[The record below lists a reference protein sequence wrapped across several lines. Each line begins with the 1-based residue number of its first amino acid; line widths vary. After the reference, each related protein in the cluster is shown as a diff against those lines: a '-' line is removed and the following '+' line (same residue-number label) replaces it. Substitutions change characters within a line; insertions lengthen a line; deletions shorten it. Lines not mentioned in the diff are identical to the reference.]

1 LEPIRVI
8 FIDMPKLVRQM
19 LTQAVEGN
27 PHLVIED
34 EVDASADPLELLD
47 ELEGGVVLVGDGQL
61 EEQAIVELLR
71 RTPSSVLVAVHA
83 SGDGFDLYELQPQ
96 RFALGQASPRQVAD
110 LIQSIGSARGFG

>member
-8 FIDMPKLVRQM
+8 FLDMPKLVRQM
-19 LTQAVEGN
+19 LTQAVAGN
-27 PHLVIED
+27 NHLVIEN
-34 EVDASADPLELLD
+34 EVDASSDALELLD

-61 EEQAIVELLR
+61 GEEAIVELLR
-71 RTPSSVLVAVHA
+71 HTPSSVLVAVHA

-96 RFALGQASPRQVAD
+96 RFSLGQASPRQVAE